1 MIGQRDKPLHPDWS
15 GTRLAVRMSRP
26 APPTPPAIW
35 NLMPDSNSPP
45 SLVSG
50 QQPVGIQAAVLA
62 LLISAL
68 WAGTPAAIKY
78 SVETFSPVTVAALRF
93 SLGAAFMVFWCRFE
107 GTPLWP
113 GPGQWGAVTLA
124 GVLLFVQISLF
135 NEGVA
140 WSNATHSS
148 LMINTFVFWVVLIE
162 HFITR
167 VDRLSARKGVGLIL
181 AAFGAV
187 LVLLTDGHAEPSAA
201 APQGSDLASNVSSV
215 SGDLLLLLSAVVLAV
230 KITFI
235 KQSLKYI
242 EPGKLI
248 LWHDVVGVVLFGAW
262 ALALEQP
269 VHDDIKTTA
278 LLAIAYQG
286 LLVAGLCFA
295 IQTMLLR
302 RHSASRISMFAFA
315 TPLFGIV
322 AGVALRGDALSPWL
336 LVSAACVALGIALVN
351 MPARE
356 RNDAAQ
362 PGR

>member
-1 MIGQRDKPLHPDWS
+1 
-15 GTRLAVRMSRP
+15 
-26 APPTPPAIW
+26 
-35 NLMPDSNSPP
+35 MPDSNSP
-45 SLVSG
+45 SSRASG
-50 QQPVGIQAAVLA
+50 QQPVGIQAALLA
-62 LLISAL
+62 LLTSAL
-68 WAGTPAAIKY
+68 WGGTPAAIKY
-78 SVETFSPVTVAALRF
+78 SVETFSPITVAALRF
-93 SLGAAFMVFWCRFE
+93 ALGAAFMVFWCRFE
-107 GTPLWP
+107 RTPLRP

-135 NEGVA
+135 NVGVA
-140 WSNATHSS
+140 WSNASHGS

-167 VDRLSARKGVGLIL
+167 VDRLSLRKGVGLFM

-187 LVLLTDGHAEPSAA
+187 LVLLTDGDTGTTAA
-201 APQGSDLASNVSSV
+201 AESIDLASNASSV
-215 SGDLLLLLSAVVLAV
+215 LGDLLLLLSAVVLAV

-235 KQSLKYI
+235 KQSLKHV

-269 VHDDIKTTA
+269 IHDDVKTTA
-278 LLAIAYQG
+278 LLAVAYQG
-286 LLVAGLCFA
+286 VLVAGLCFA

-322 AGVALRGDALSPWL
+322 AGVALRGDAVSPWL
-336 LVSAACVALGIALVN
+336 MVSAACVALGIALVN
-351 MPARE
+351 VPARE
-356 RNDAAQ
+356 SNDAAQ
-362 PGR
+362 AEVGR